1 MIPKETI
8 DKIMDAARVEEVI
21 ADFVTLK
28 KRGSNYIGLCP
39 FHNEKTPSFS
49 VSPVKGIYKC
59 FGCGKSGNAVGFVME
74 HEHFT
79 YREAL
84 KFVAAKYQIEVQEKV
99 QTEEDLTAENLREGL
114 YIINSFAQNYFH
126 NYLLTEEEG
135 KNIGL
140 SYFKERGLIT
150 ETIEAFKLGYCPS
163 EGDTFSKA
171 AIQAGYNK
179 ELLQKL
185 GLTNASGNDQYR
197 GRIIFP
203 IHSITS
209 KVLGFGARTLSADKK
224 IPKYINSPENE
235 IYVKSKIVYG
245 IAQARKSIADN
256 NECFLVEG
264 YMDVVS
270 MYQSGIINTVASSG
284 TSLTQDQV
292 RLIKRYTSNLTIIY
306 DGDAAG
312 IKAALRGLD
321 IALEEGLNVKVVL
334 LPDGDDPDTFVQK
347 KGLDASIQFF
357 EKEKKD
363 LIHLHTSLF
372 LEEAGGDPVKVAG
385 VIKDIV
391 QTISLI
397 PDPITRS
404 LYIKQTSKLLEVT
417 ESVLVNETN
426 KILRKRI
433 VKRLPANDQSAL
445 DADIIS
451 YKPKQE
457 EPKFQFH
464 LDDTQER
471 DIVRLLLENSN
482 SEVEGENGILRILR
496 NMEDVEIEN
505 QLYNKV
511 LKEYIQYYT
520 QQDYISQAHFIN
532 HPETEVRE
540 LTIDIL
546 QTPYELS
553 DNWAKMHDVHITNKV
568 LLTQQDI
575 LKTISFLKLKKV
587 VKMKLEIEQQIK
599 ELQDIKTEEADNE
612 INLYLKEVT
621 ELQQLIKRLSI
632 DTGTVVLPYIK

>member
-245 IAQARKSIADN
+245 IAQARKVLQIT
-256 NECFLVEG
+256 
-264 YMDVVS
+264 M
-270 MYQSGIINTVASSG
+270 
-284 TSLTQDQV
+284 
-292 RLIKRYTSNLTIIY
+292 
-306 DGDAAG
+306 
-312 IKAALRGLD
+312 
-321 IALEEGLNVKVVL
+321 NV
-334 LPDGDDPDTFVQK
+334 F
-347 KGLDASIQFF
+347 S
-357 EKEKKD
+357 
-363 LIHLHTSLF
+363 
-372 LEEAGGDPVKVAG
+372 
-385 VIKDIV
+385 
-391 QTISLI
+391 
-397 PDPITRS
+397 
-404 LYIKQTSKLLEVT
+404 
-417 ESVLVNETN
+417 
-426 KILRKRI
+426 
-433 VKRLPANDQSAL
+433 
-445 DADIIS
+445 
-451 YKPKQE
+451 
-457 EPKFQFH
+457 
-464 LDDTQER
+464 
-471 DIVRLLLENSN
+471 
-482 SEVEGENGILRILR
+482 
-496 NMEDVEIEN
+496 
-505 QLYNKV
+505 
-511 LKEYIQYYT
+511 
-520 QQDYISQAHFIN
+520 
-532 HPETEVRE
+532 
-540 LTIDIL
+540 
-546 QTPYELS
+546 
-553 DNWAKMHDVHITNKV
+553 
-568 LLTQQDI
+568 
-575 LKTISFLKLKKV
+575 
-587 VKMKLEIEQQIK
+587 
-599 ELQDIKTEEADNE
+599 
-612 INLYLKEVT
+612 
-621 ELQQLIKRLSI
+621 
-632 DTGTVVLPYIK
+632 